1 MGVGGSRLMRHDR
14 FDALLESEG
23 YAGAA
28 AGGGAEAMARNAGI
42 YRIHPSF
49 RMVAVG
55 EPPSASSAAWL
66 TSELLAC
73 FTFHLAPPIEGDR
86 LEAVLSELHSGVPK
100 DELSALVRFAQVRCV
115 TARILYFYSTLQRAL
130 LKTMH
135 GS

>member
-1 MGVGGSRLMRHDR
+1 MCWGSRLMRHDR

-28 AGGGAEAMARNAGI
+28 AAGGESMARNAGI

-49 RMVAVG
+49 RMIAVG

-73 FTFHLAPPIEGDR
+73 FTFHLVPPIEGDR

-115 TARILYFYSTLQRAL
+115 TARTLSLFYSPACPAGTPA
-130 LKTMH
+130 
-135 GS
+135 GA